1 MQKGVKRRKK
11 GNKKTGPCVVSSERT
26 GNTKT
31 DRTEEKERAMQN
43 LKDAAVLLVLLL
55 LVVSVKVS
63 PIQGVGDVIPS
74 VGAASTDSAG
84 GIELAGFPA
93 GKPLPAAQF
102 GPAPSAELPNS
113 EMNQVQVQVEAETYR
128 CDSSMVHVQTLE
140 FGDTGKRIILR
151 IDTSD
156 GRAQVERVDTV
167 EPAPR
172 TSVIEACKIG

>member
-1 MQKGVKRRKK
+1 
-11 GNKKTGPCVVSSERT
+11 
-26 GNTKT
+26 
-31 DRTEEKERAMQN
+31 MQN

-55 LVVSVKVS
+55 LIVSVKIS

-74 VGAASTDSAG
+74 AEAASADSAG
-84 GIELAGFPA
+84 T
-93 GKPLPAAQF
+93 PLPAARF
-102 GPAPSAELPNS
+102 GQPPSAELSRS

-128 CDSSMVHVQTLE
+128 CDSSIVHVKALE

-156 GRAQVERVDTV
+156 GQAQVERVDIV

-172 TSVIEACKIG
+172 TSAIEACKIG